1 MRITIRANHDLLTD
15 DMRRQLERQ
24 LYIALHAFNRYIDEV
39 LLTLRD
45 VNGPRGG
52 RDKQGQVVVR
62 LRRGT
67 PLVVRATDDNA
78 LALGAP
84 LAASTRRA
92 VKSRIRRRRTL
103 AIRHLRRRIR
113 NGLWGAWSSS
123 AQSHASQA
131 A

>member
-15 DMRRQLERQ
+15 DMRRQIERQ

-39 LLTLRD
+39 LFTLRD

-52 RDKQGQVVVR
+52 RDKQGRVVVR

-67 PLVVRATDDNA
+67 PLVVRATDENA
-78 LALGAP
+78 LALGAQ
-84 LAASTRRA
+84 LAATTRRA

-103 AIRHLRRRIR
+103 AIRHLRRRLR
-113 NGLWGAWSSS
+113 NGLSDAWSSS